1 MSKSLTPNMEMYL
14 KTIFEIDNAGDRARV
29 KAIAE
34 RLGVTMPSV
43 SGAVENLQKR
53 GLVQHTPYGDVRL
66 TTKGRRVA
74 REVKERNDTIYRF
87 LFEVLHIPETIASRD
102 ACVLEHVV
110 SPKTLQRL
118 SAFLD
123 FSNANKEEVSNMITA
138 FADWLEKEEAKE
150 GAAGA
155 AS

>member
-1 MSKSLTPNMEMYL
+1 MKSLTANMEMYL
-14 KTIFEIDNAGDRARV
+14 KTIYEIDDDGNRARV

-53 GLVQHTPYGDVRL
+53 GLVQHSPYGDVKL
-66 TTKGRRVA
+66 TAKGRRVA
-74 REVKERNDTIYRF
+74 REVKDRNDTIYRF
-87 LFEVLHIPETIASRD
+87 LLEVLHLPQPIASRD

-118 SAFLD
+118 SAFLQFRSEKPD
-123 FSNANKEEVSNMITA
+123 ASDKLVTGFANWLDSEEHQTV
-138 FADWLEKEEAKE
+138 E
-150 GAAGA
+150 GG
-155 AS
+155 

>member
-74 REVKERNDTIYRF
+74 REVKERNDTI
-87 LFEVLHIPETIASRD
+87 
-102 ACVLEHVV
+102 
-110 SPKTLQRL
+110 TLVH
-118 SAFLD
+118 
-123 FSNANKEEVSNMITA
+123 FSS
-138 FADWLEKEEAKE
+138 L
-150 GAAGA
+150 
-155 AS
+155 

>member
-1 MSKSLTPNMEMYL
+1 MKSLTPNMEMYL
-14 KTIFEIDNAGDRARV
+14 KTIYEIDDAGSRARV

-53 GLVQHTPYGDVRL
+53 GLVQHSPYGDVKL

-74 REVKERNDTIYRF
+74 REVKDRNDTIYRF
-87 LFEVLHIPETIASRD
+87 LLEVLHLPQATASRD

-110 SPKTLQRL
+110 SPKTLDRM
-118 SAFLD
+118 SAFLE
-123 FSNANKEEVSNMITA
+123 FRSANPTA
-138 FADWLEKEEAKE
+138 AEAWINE
-150 GAAGA
+150 FGGWVESEDAQTVGGGA
-155 AS
+155 